1 MVHQLADAT
10 VLLLQPE
17 TGDDIQWEKA
27 GLLEV
32 ADVIAIHKADLPQA
46 EQALKASA
54 DLSPWRS
61 PRRLSYDEFK
71 FKTGAREQYDREG
84 NFYDHKT
91 CSKPS
96 VPEVATHT
104 LAASRQPRVQVTSH
118 RVERRCKTVEDCR
131 QNGDT

>member
-1 MVHQLADAT
+1 MPLGEEQSYEQRILRLVSQVNVCKSEARPHQ
-10 VLLLQPE
+10 
-17 TGDDIQWEKA
+17 
-27 GLLEV
+27 
-32 ADVIAIHKADLPQA
+32 
-46 EQALKASA
+46 
-54 DLSPWRS
+54 
-61 PRRLSYDEFK
+61 
-71 FKTGAREQYDREG
+71 KTGAREQYDREG